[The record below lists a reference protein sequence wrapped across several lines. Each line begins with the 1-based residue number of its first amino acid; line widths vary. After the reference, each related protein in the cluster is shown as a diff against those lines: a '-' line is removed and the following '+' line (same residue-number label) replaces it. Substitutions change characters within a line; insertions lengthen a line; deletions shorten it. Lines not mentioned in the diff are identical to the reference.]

1 MHNKFTIDEPQL
13 TQKDDLRN
21 LWKEAF
27 SDTDTFLDTFDS
39 TAFSSTRCRCITLN
53 GKVVAALYWFDC
65 TFVEKKVAYIYAVA
79 TDKKFR
85 GQGLCHSLM
94 TDTHHHLMQQGYAF
108 TLLSPATETL
118 FSFYRSLGYKNATY
132 IKEIDLI
139 KNTLSSP
146 QKDIQLR
153 AVHKQEFA
161 KLRRKFLPT
170 GSVIQEEENLEFLA
184 TQAYFF
190 AGEDFLLTAH
200 IDGTHLHGL
209 EFLGETSLLPYIMQ
223 ALNCT
228 SAYIRTP
235 GKVMPHTMYYPFV
248 DGITVPEYF
257 GFTFD

>member
-1 MHNKFTIDEPQL
+1 MHKSYTIGEPL
-13 TQKDDLRN
+13 LMQKEGLRN

-27 SDTDTFLDTFDS
+27 SDTNTFLNEFEA

-53 GKVVAALYWFDC
+53 GNVVAALYWFDC
-65 TFVEKKVAYIYAVA
+65 IFAEKKVAYIYAVA

-85 GQGLCHSLM
+85 GQGLCHNLM

-108 TLLSPATETL
+108 ALLSPATEAL
-118 FSFYRSLGYKNATY
+118 FSFYRSLGYKNATN

-146 QKDIQLR
+146 QRDIQLR
-153 AVHKQEFA
+153 TIHKQEFA
-161 KLRRKFLPT
+161 KLRRKFLPA
-170 GSVIQEEENLEFLA
+170 GSVIQEEENLDFLA
-184 TQAYFF
+184 TQACFF

-223 ALNCT
+223 ILNCT
-228 SAYIRTP
+228 SAHIRTP
-235 GKVMPHTMYYPFV
+235 GNTIPYTMYYPFV
-248 DGITVPEYF
+248 DDISLPKYF